1 MFQIYFIIIIIVLF
15 SVCFHSEKQMKDLSQ
30 IRMIK
35 TKSFFFFFFL
45 AVQSIS
51 FLAYIAKINKSSQN
65 MD

>member
-35 TKSFFFFFFL
+35 TKSFFFFL

>member
-35 TKSFFFFFFL
+35 TKSFFFFFL